1 MDAHL
6 VRVLV
11 DTQKPQEAPRKQAE
25 LELQHAQRNP
35 DFPLAL
41 TRIGLSQQLAVGIR
55 QASLSALRRF
65 VEKNW
70 QPEGNDPDHVPISDE
85 TKEYLKTTILN
96 LAIAPE
102 DEQDERKVKVSAS
115 LLISKIAVADFP
127 HNWPNLLP
135 TVLGIMPTGN
145 DAQLHG
151 ALRILQDLV
160 EEAITDEQFFSL
172 ARDIITACYEVA
184 LNVNRKS
191 QHRALAVAVLRACFD
206 LMEVVK
212 DGHKK
217 EVKAFADEVLS
228 GWLPFMEQVVSSPL
242 PEVANADNQPE
253 EWYGPVALKIQVLKT
268 LIKIKTVFGSLLLPQ
283 SPKFF
288 TVTWQELKRLGP
300 VYEAL
305 YVTSDSQ
312 SRLED
317 TDGLPYSVD
326 VLVLDE
332 LDFLNQCMRASPVA
346 KSLEAEIASHGSVH
360 NTPWV
365 LELMEILVRY
375 GQVSQ
380 EEEGLW
386 ELDVSLYLAEETS
399 VSSNYTARTAC
410 GDLLI
415 KMGEWM
421 GENAFVGLY
430 AFTKTL
436 FVGEH
441 PSWQKQEAALFLFI
455 SLFNDFYDCEKNI
468 PLDMSHAWLEL
479 VNYAIGRQD
488 LPMLRARGYLVA
500 GALARTFEPALGLLD
515 AVITAMNQD
524 ESELV
529 QVACVK
535 AVEGFIIGGAPI
547 EAQVPIIVAIQQFL
561 ESKDMSD
568 LDDAEDLLVTLL
580 DTLRSAFKMDYRIVL
595 SPESKALDLVFLVVK
610 HGAANLQVDG
620 LVNDIFYEL
629 AERIQQI
636 EDPALYTALCS
647 KALPSITSTFDVAN
661 LTQDEPLV
669 TIAAEILAVL
679 LNFGVEPLP
688 AGLVA
693 TVLPKVNRLLM
704 SSDEAEVLRPAAEA
718 VKYMLQHD
726 HQQMFN
732 YQDEN
737 GRSGL
742 EVCLHIIDRL
752 LGQNLEDNAAAEVG
766 GVAAELVEKAGQ
778 ERLGPFLQQLLQAVA
793 QRLDS
798 AQNVGLIQ
806 SLILVFA
813 RLSEVGAHDVVE
825 FLSSININGQNG
837 LQVVL
842 TKWLENSVNFVGYE
856 ETARNIIALSKVYA
870 LNDPRVAQVQVRGQ
884 LIIPEGNR
892 IRTRSQTKLQPDQY
906 TIIPAPL
913 KILKL
918 LVDDLVTASGAQPA
932 SKVAAAA
939 ASQFADLDSDD
950 GSEGWEDETNDL
962 VNLGAAVS
970 AGNFDF
976 GDKVRNDE
984 TGEYLRVFFVKAA
997 QENTANFQHWFE
1009 LLSDEEKG
1017 KLRELAQ

>member
-1 MDAHL
+1 MDARL
-6 VRVLV
+6 VQVLA

-25 LELQHAQRNP
+25 IELLHAQRNP
-35 DFPLAL
+35 EYPLAL
-41 TRIGLSQQLAVGIR
+41 TRIGLSNQVPIEIR

-65 VEKNW
+65 IERNW
-70 QPEGNDPDHVPISDE
+70 QPEGGDVNHIPISDE
-85 TKEYLKTTILN
+85 TKEYLKTTVLN

-102 DEQDERKVKVSAS
+102 DDRKVKVTAS

-127 HNWPNLLP
+127 DNWPNLLP

-160 EEAITDEQFFSL
+160 QEAITDEQFFGL
-172 ARDIITACYEVA
+172 ARNIIAACYEVA
-184 LNVNRKS
+184 LNANRKD

-206 LMEVVK
+206 LMEIVK
-212 DGHKK
+212 DDHKK
-217 EVKAFADEVLS
+217 EVKAFADEVLA
-228 GWLPFMEQVVSSPL
+228 GWLPFFEEVIRSPL
-242 PEVANADNQPE
+242 PEAEGADTQPQG
-253 EWYGPVALKIQVLKT
+253 WYGPVALKIQVLKT
-268 LIKIKTVFGSLLLPQ
+268 LIKIKSVFGSLLLPQ
-283 SPKFF
+283 SPTFF

-346 KSLEAEIASHGSVH
+346 KSLEAEIATHGSVH

-375 GQVSQ
+375 GQISQ

-386 ELDVSLYLAEETS
+386 EFDVSLYLAEETS

-421 GENAFVGLY
+421 GENAFIGLY

-436 FVGEH
+436 FQGEKL
-441 PSWQKQEAALFLFI
+441 SWQKQEAALFLFI
-455 SLFNDFYDCEKNI
+455 SLFNDFYDLEKNI
-468 PLDMSHAWLEL
+468 PLEMSHAWLEL
-479 VNYAIGRQD
+479 INYAIGRQD
-488 LPMLRARGYLVA
+488 QPMLRARGYLVA
-500 GALARTFEPALGLLD
+500 GALARTFEPALPLLD
-515 AVITAMNQD
+515 AVIAAMNQD
-524 ESELV
+524 QSELV

-535 AVEGFIIGGAPI
+535 AVEGFIIGGAPLQ
-547 EAQVPIIVAIQQFL
+547 AQVPIIVAIQQFL
-561 ESKDMSD
+561 ESKDVND
-568 LDDAEDLLVTLL
+568 LEDAEDLLVTLL
-580 DTLRSAFKMDYRIVL
+580 ETLRAAFNMDYRIVL
-595 SPESKALDLVFLVVK
+595 SPESKALDLVFLVIK
-610 HGAANLQVDG
+610 HGAANLQIDG

-629 AERIQQI
+629 AERIQEI
-636 EDPALYTALCS
+636 GEPALYTALCA
-647 KALPSITSTFDVAN
+647 KALPPITSTFDVAN

-669 TIAAEILAVL
+669 TIATEILSVIL
-679 LNFGVEPLP
+679 HFGAEPLP

-693 TVLPKVNRLLM
+693 SVLPKVNHLLM
-704 SSDEAEVLRPAAEA
+704 NSDEAEVLRPAAEA
-718 VKYMLQHD
+718 VKDMLQHD
-726 HQQMFN
+726 HQQVFS
-732 YQDEN
+732 YQDES

-766 GVAAELVEKAGQ
+766 GVAAALVEKAGQ

-813 RLSEVGAHDVVE
+813 RLSEVGAQDVVE
-825 FLSSININGQNG
+825 FLSSITINGQSG

-842 TKWLENSVNFVGYE
+842 SKWLENSVNFVGFE
-856 ETARNIIALSKVYA
+856 ETTRNIIALSKVYA
-870 LNDPRVAQVQVRGQ
+870 LNDPRVAQVQVKGE
-884 LIIPEGNR
+884 LIITETKR
-892 IRTRSQTKLQPDQY
+892 IRTRSQTKLQPDQF

-918 LVDDLVTASGAQPA
+918 LVDDLVFAAGAQPA
-932 SKVAAAA
+932 SKVAAVA
-939 ASQFADLDSDD
+939 ASQFADVDSDD

-962 VNLGAAVS
+962 VNLAAG
-970 AGNFDF
+970 GNFDF
-976 GDKVRNDE
+976 GDRTRNDE
-984 TGEYLRVFFVKAA
+984 TGEYLREFFVKAA
-997 QENTANFQHWFE
+997 QENTGNFQHWFE
-1009 LLSDEEKG
+1009 LLNDDEKG